1 MTTSALRALRAAA
14 WAFALLVTADAA
26 AQGLPAEPFT
36 FGNGRVVLGGDA
48 AVAVAPEDEGFFNY
62 SDYEQTTLRQIR
74 FGMNALV
81 RVSER
86 ISVLGELRSENFDY
100 VTPFALYARIHP
112 LLNRRLDIQIGR
124 IPPTF
129 GSFSRR
135 SYGHDNPLIGSP
147 IGYQYLTS
155 LRPDSVPADL
165 DELVRMRGRGWLS
178 AFSVGDR
185 VGHRGVPL
193 VSAFTWDTGIQVATG
208 WNMVTGAVA
217 VTNGTPANPR
227 VSDDNAGKQVSF
239 RTTVTPATGLTFGTS
254 YARGEFLDRQ
264 IRPLL
269 ANPSQDYDQTAAEV
283 DVEYSRDHWLARVE
297 TVRSEWMMPIGT
309 TGSATPLR
317 AVATTFEGRYTFTP
331 GWYAAARV
339 EHLGFSRI
347 AAATETTEWEA
358 PVTRTEVGVGS
369 YLQRNLI
376 FKTSLQ
382 FNRRDGGRIKSSQL
396 LAAQLL
402 YWF

>member
-1 MTTSALRALRAAA
+1 MTTLASRVFRAAGCA
-14 WAFALLVTADAA
+14 AALLIAVDAA
-26 AQGLPAEPFT
+26 AQALPSEPFT

-48 AVAVAPEDEGFFNY
+48 AVSVAPEDEGFFNY
-62 SDYEQTTLRQIR
+62 SDYEQTTLRHVR

-81 RVSER
+81 RLSER
-86 ISVLGELRSENFDY
+86 VSVLGELRSENFDY

-112 LLNRRLDIQIGR
+112 LPNRRLDIQIGR

-135 SYGHDNPLIGSP
+135 SYGHDSPLIGSP
-147 IGYQYLTS
+147 IAYQYLTS
-155 LRPDSVPADL
+155 LRADSVPADL
-165 DELVRMRGRGWLS
+165 DELARMRGRGWLS
-178 AFSVGDR
+178 AFSVGDSG
-185 VGHRGVPL
+185 GHRGVPL
-193 VSAFTWDTGIQVATG
+193 VSAFTWDTGVQVAAG

-217 VTNGTPANPR
+217 VTNGTPSNPR
-227 VSDDNAGKQVSF
+227 VSDDNAGKQVVF

-254 YARGEFLDRQ
+254 YARGEFLDRR

-269 ANPSQDYDQTAAEV
+269 TNPAQDYDQTAAEV
-283 DVEYSRDHWLARVE
+283 DVEYSRDHWLARIE
-297 TVRSEWMMPIGT
+297 TVRSQWMMPIGT
-309 TGSATPLR
+309 TGSAVPLR
-317 AVATTFEGRYTFTP
+317 ALATTFEGRYTFTP
-331 GWYAAARV
+331 GWYVAARV

-347 AAATETTEWEA
+347 TAATETTEWEA
-358 PVTRTEVGVGS
+358 PVTRAEVGVGT
-369 YLQRNLI
+369 YIQRNLI

-382 FNRRDGGRIKSSQL
+382 FNRRDGGRIRSSQL

>member
-1 MTTSALRALRAAA
+1 MTTPLRVLRAAVCAAA
-14 WAFALLVTADAA
+14 WLIAADAA

-62 SDYEQTTLRQIR
+62 SDYEQTTLRQVR

-81 RVSER
+81 RVSDR
-86 ISVLGELRSENFDY
+86 ISVLAELRTENFDY

-112 LLNRRLDIQIGR
+112 LPNRRLDVQIGR

-135 SYGHDNPLIGSP
+135 SYGNDNPLIGSP
-147 IGYQYLTS
+147 IAYQYLTS

-178 AFSVGDR
+178 TFSVGDR

-193 VSAFTWDTGIQVATG
+193 VSAFTWDTGVQLAAG
-208 WNMVTGAVA
+208 WKMVNGAVA

-227 VSDDNAGKQVSF
+227 VSDDNTGKQLSV
-239 RTTVTPATGLTFGTS
+239 RTTVTPATGLRVGTS
-254 YARGEFLDRQ
+254 YARGEFLDRR

-269 ANPSQDYDQTAAEV
+269 MNPGRDYDQTAAEV
-283 DVEYSRDHWLARVE
+283 DVEYSRGHWLARVE
-297 TVRSEWMMPIGT
+297 TVRSEWNVPIGT
-309 TGSATPLR
+309 TGSAVPLR
-317 AVATTFEGRYTFTP
+317 AVASTFEGRYTFTP

-339 EHLGFSRI
+339 EHLGFSTI
-347 AAATETTEWEA
+347 TASTGTTEWEA
-358 PVTRTEVGVGS
+358 PVTRTEVGFGTYV
-369 YLQRNLI
+369 QRNLI
-376 FKTSLQ
+376 FKTSVQ
-382 FNRRDGGRIKSSQL
+382 VNRRDGGRIKSSQL
-396 LAAQLL
+396 MAAQLL